1 MEATRQEYLIL
12 ELCNLKTRQALV
24 VAVATLVPAMMVVVI
39 EVEEED
45 GAEEEAVDME
55 ELLGKEEVV
64 EEEVVGEV
72 EAILLHA
79 SLRRLHKDVSE
90 LIARFSILL
99 ARIIQGHT
107 QEQEEL
113 QEGREQQQQT
123 LLHQE
128 AVGDNPV
135 NLIRCQA
142 IRIRHGSNP
151 RSQLHLIIQDQVAL
165 EERSRASLETDVETL
180 QLVHLIIPTR
190 QIRQTMEQQ
199 QHMHIRIHHLIN
211 HTEYQTDPTAIQTQL
226 LPPQ

>member
-39 EVEEED
+39 EEGDED
-45 GAEEEAVDME
+45 GAEEEAVDMADMVDME
-55 ELLGKEEVV
+55 ELLGKEEVE

-72 EAILLHA
+72 EEAILLHA
-79 SLRRLHKDVSE
+79 SSRRLHKDVSE

-107 QEQEEL
+107 QEQQEE
-113 QEGREQQQQT
+113 REQQQQT

-128 AVGDNPV
+128 VVGDNPV

-180 QLVHLIIPTR
+180 QPVHLIIPTR
-190 QIRQTMEQQ
+190 QIRK
-199 QHMHIRIHHLIN
+199 
-211 HTEYQTDPTAIQTQL
+211 
-226 LPPQ
+226 